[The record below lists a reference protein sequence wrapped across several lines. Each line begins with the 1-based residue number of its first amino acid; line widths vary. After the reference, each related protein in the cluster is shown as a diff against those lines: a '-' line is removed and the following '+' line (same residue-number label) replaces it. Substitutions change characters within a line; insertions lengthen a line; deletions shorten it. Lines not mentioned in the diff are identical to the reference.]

1 MKKIFCLL
9 FACVALTAQAKVI
22 KRIKS
27 PESMLCLGFHYGGL
41 KPNEVIM
48 TDTATTIKFTMT
60 YRVGEWFSILPC
72 AYLKDETGNRYPLRS
87 SEGLKL
93 DDWIQSPES
102 GMTDFTLH
110 FAPMPKGVK
119 MFDFIEGEDDNFF
132 KVLGIHDSKMKLH
145 YPTVKELLD
154 ANPYTLPTDWL
165 KTDTI
170 TIKGR
175 IEGYDK
181 NVFGSDTLTLYNY
194 DVLAE
199 KNAIVNMPIKPDG
212 TFVKHFCYSSP
223 LLSCFYVPTPKNDF
237 RSIPFFAR
245 PGETIDITVRKDESD
260 KHICVYNN
268 GSSKDVCRL
277 LKTSHFFDEVGAGDF
292 DGKAADF
299 PAYAKKK
306 LDNMLY
312 YLDQFRRKNNY
323 TPLEVRLALA
333 QIQTAYT
340 LGILNYTMMRWDM
353 IKKWEQDEQGMW
365 HANVTDSAE
374 LAALTDLKLY
384 AGMKVFDYN
393 NPLVLSCGRLCS
405 FMSNYL
411 WYSTYVKEK
420 VRKYMGDCEE
430 YDSEAEMKVRR
441 AALRELLG
449 GDKGDSFV
457 AQLSVFDHYKQ
468 SFDRWSDAEQKI
480 PEVMA
485 DSSLTEEDKKSFVRN
500 SCLSGMHPIYMSAM
514 THPYIH
520 NKAEIFSAEKLTKNL
535 TWELPKENVAADIV
549 RSIAARY
556 PGRYLVID
564 FWGMGCGPC
573 RSEIQA
579 SKDVRSKIAKRDDV
593 KLVYIADENIA
604 GGSESYRKYV
614 AEWLDGEETMCVSDV
629 TFNAMEE
636 LFEFTAIPHKVIIT
650 PEGLVVDDALSVSMH
665 DFDNSFENVKKR
677 LNK

>member
-1 MKKIFCLL
+1 
-9 FACVALTAQAKVI
+9 VQ
-22 KRIKS
+22 
-27 PESMLCLGFHYGGL
+27 
-41 KPNEVIM
+41 
-48 TDTATTIKFTMT
+48 
-60 YRVGEWFSILPC
+60 
-72 AYLKDETGNRYPLRS
+72 
-87 SEGLKL
+87 
-93 DDWIQSPES
+93 
-102 GMTDFTLH
+102 
-110 FAPMPKGVK
+110 
-119 MFDFIEGEDDNFF
+119 
-132 KVLGIHDSKMKLH
+132 
-145 YPTVKELLD
+145 
-154 ANPYTLPTDWL
+154 
-165 KTDTI
+165 
-170 TIKGR
+170 
-175 IEGYDK
+175 
-181 NVFGSDTLTLYNY
+181 
-194 DVLAE
+194 
-199 KNAIVNMPIKPDG
+199 
-212 TFVKHFCYSSP
+212 
-223 LLSCFYVPTPKNDF
+223 
-237 RSIPFFAR
+237 
-245 PGETIDITVRKDESD
+245 
-260 KHICVYNN
+260 
-268 GSSKDVCRL
+268 
-277 LKTSHFFDEVGAGDF
+277 
-292 DGKAADF
+292 
-299 PAYAKKK
+299 
-306 LDNMLY
+306 
-312 YLDQFRRKNNY
+312 
-323 TPLEVRLALA
+323 LALA
-333 QIQTAYT
+333 QIQTSYTLDILAYT
-340 LGILNYTMMRWDM
+340 ESRLNK
-353 IKKWEQDEQGMW
+353 IKKWEIDENGFY
-365 HANVTDSAE
+365 HVNVTDSAE

-393 NPLVLSCGRLCS
+393 NLLVLSCGWLCS

-449 GDKGDSFV
+449 GDKDDSFV
-457 AQLSVFDHYKQ
+457 AQLSVFDHYKR

-520 NKAEIFSAEKLTKNL
+520 NKAEIFCAEKLTKNL